1 MITTIKTHSSKLMML
16 SILFFI
22 SAFMSN
28 SYGTTL
34 PDSTKNCSTD
44 KKFAVS
50 KTDSTHKDMKMEDMG
65 GEMHK
70 EIGNPS
76 LREKMGM
83 KMNEGMHKEMMAKND
98 STSSCGNP
106 SLRDKNKEGMRESS
120 KGIHSDVPSGKDMA
134 MADCKMRESV
144 PSGKD
149 NEKKDCKMEDA
160 DKKECKMKEGEI
172 KEGKNE
178 HESHHTGAT
187 AKS

>member
-34 PDSTKNCSTD
+34 PDSTKSCSTD

-50 KTDSTHKDMKMEDMG
+50 KADSTHKDMKMGDMG
-65 GEMHK
+65 GGMHK
-70 EIGNPS
+70 EM
-76 LREKMGM
+76 KMGM

-106 SLRDKNKEGMRESS
+106 SLRDKNKEGVQGAITSEE
-120 KGIHSDVPSGKDMA
+120 KMA
-134 MADCKMRESV
+134 MTDCKMKDDEKKDCKMRESV

-149 NEKKDCKMEDA
+149 DEKKDCG
-160 DKKECKMKEGEI
+160 MKEGET
-172 KEGKNE
+172 KEGKKD
-178 HESHHTGAT
+178 HESHH
-187 AKS
+187 KES

>member
-34 PDSTKNCSTD
+34 PDSTKSCSTD

-50 KTDSTHKDMKMEDMG
+50 KADSTHKDMKMGDMG
-65 GEMHK
+65 G
-70 EIGNPS
+70 
-76 LREKMGM
+76 
-83 KMNEGMHKEMMAKND
+83 GMHKEMMAKKD
-98 STSSCGNP
+98 STSSC
-106 SLRDKNKEGMRESS
+106 KNKEGMQES
-120 KGIHSDVPSGKDMA
+120 PSGKEMA

-149 NEKKDCKMEDA
+149 GEKKDCKMKDEE
-160 DKKECKMKEGEI
+160 KKECKMREEEKKDCKMKEAET
-172 KEGKNE
+172 KEGKGE
-178 HESHHTGAT
+178 HESHHKGESE
-187 AKS
+187 KSVN